1 MPIFLSDIHI
11 NAKSNDNFNF
21 FYLLNNKYDLSRKN
35 YNKVLGISIQSI
47 ILNNMFLID
56 LDFMAESSCVLY
68 VKLKVLKF
76 NFL

>member
-1 MPIFLSDIHI
+1 MQKAMIFST
-11 NAKSNDNFNF
+11 F
-21 FYLLNNKYDLSRKN
+21 FILLNNKYDLSRKN

-68 VKLKVLKF
+68 VLA
-76 NFL
+76 